1 MTLSDARVI
10 DVEIFGKRIKLLL
23 EDEDEELV
31 YEAVNYL
38 EDKMREMVKHLR
50 SATFEKVLILA
61 SINIVL
67 ELVKLKREKELS
79 EELLIKK
86 SEEIIKLIDKETGND
101 IKLDFEEQK

>member
-10 DVEIFGKRIKLLL
+10 EVDLFGKRIKLLL
-23 EDEDEELV
+23 EDEEEELV
-31 YEAVNYL
+31 YEAIRYL
-38 EDKMREMVKHLR
+38 EGKMREMVKHLR

-67 ELVKLKREKELS
+67 ELVKMKREKERS

-86 SEEIIKLIDKETGND
+86 SEEIIKLIDKEIEKD
-101 IKLDFEEQK
+101 VKLDFEERK